1 MDWREALST
10 YRADRTS
17 GAMALAHRAA
27 AILEGWAQAHPGGT
41 LDGWRSDLEEV
52 LRALR
57 ETHPDMAPPLHLME
71 AAREAVA
78 RAPEAEAA
86 RAALIAAARAFRNRL
101 ERHERAAARHA
112 AALLRSART
121 VLTHSRSGL
130 VARALAVAAEEGR
143 FLHVICPIAEPG
155 GEGRTMAEEVS
166 AMGHTALLLPD
177 FVAARAVQAADLIL
191 VGADA
196 WDDAGVVNKV
206 GTLALAVLA
215 RAFRRPFFVV
225 AISEKRWPA
234 WAGPHPARQSPAL
247 PPPGGAIPWFEFVP
261 DADLTGLILEDGLHR
276 VEAGSRRESGA
287 PEASPSV
294 P

>member
-1 MDWREALST
+1 MDWQEALSA
-10 YRADRTS
+10 YREDRTS

-27 AILEGWAQAHPGGT
+27 AILEGWAQTQRGRT
-41 LDGWRSDLEEV
+41 LDGLRSDLEGL

-57 ETHPDMAPPLHLME
+57 EAHPDMAPPLHLIE
-71 AAREAVA
+71 AARGAVA
-78 RAPEAEAA
+78 HAMEAEAA

-130 VARALAVAAEEGR
+130 VARTLAIAAEEGH
-143 FLHVICPIAEPG
+143 FLQVICPIAEPG
-155 GEGRTMAEEVS
+155 GEGRQMAEEVS
-166 AMGHTALLLPD
+166 AMGHVALLLPD
-177 FVAARAVQAADLIL
+177 FVAACAVQTADLIV

-196 WDDAGVVNKV
+196 WDEAGVVNKV
-206 GTLALAVLA
+206 GTLALAIMA
-215 RAFRRPFFVV
+215 RAFQRPFFVV

-234 WAGPHPARQSPAL
+234 WAGPHPARRSPAL

-261 DADLTGLILEDGLHR
+261 YADLTGLILEDGLHR
-276 VEAGSRRESGA
+276 VEAGSLKEDGA
-287 PEASPSV
+287 PKASP
-294 P
+294 